1 MTTTSLLKL
10 FNNHLI
16 EFLEDVISIFPDNLD
31 LKTGKTFI
39 EGIKKINPKK
49 LIEVWKYN
57 ISDIYEEEI
66 QKGDQSFFLNK
77 DYKNDLPIDHDN
89 KLLKTINDIKS
100 LLKNT
105 SKKNRENAIKYIQNL
120 TKMANMY
127 FNN

>member
-77 DYKNDLPIDHDN
+77 DYKNAVVSA
-89 KLLKTINDIKS
+89 LL
-100 LLKNT
+100 LRL
-105 SKKNRENAIKYIQNL
+105 NRDFFVHQW
-120 TKMANMY
+120 
-127 FNN
+127 